1 MKPLSTLYLVPMLF
15 AATVTLSGCPAT
27 VASAKPEPTVQYET
41 RLVDTS
47 CQWLPVLTF
56 SSADTA
62 ETKRGIIAYATARKQ
77 HCAKQ

>member
-1 MKPLSTLYLVPMLF
+1 MKPCSSLYVLPALI
-15 AATVTLSGCPAT
+15 AATLTLSGCPAT
-27 VASAKPEPTVQYET
+27 VASAKTEPTVQYET

-56 SSADTA
+56 SASDTA

-77 HCAKQ
+77 HCSVQ